1 MSWENVIKVER
12 EESPIRTT
20 TIGDEPTADDFLDVS
35 DMKFDSIPEFVNT
48 IINDFEKIQD
58 SFLKDLEELL
68 PDDLKFDSMPE
79 KVDEIEG
86 IFDEMLN
93 LEMLMYKK
101 ITRNKKI
108 EYLTD
113 LKNKIVDDLYF
124 DRSGIPS
131 PSGELLIVRE
141 RPNIQ
146 ETLYKPDP
154 RDPEG
159 LATIPDQQ
167 AAVISDRFADEAEEF
182 RNEAVSK
189 ISRILTP
196 FFEDTSI
203 EPVEDDSVP
212 RQEPQAVT
220 GAKPFNFKN
229 VHGDLSRMFGKSI
242 KIDNAGNPVITS
254 LAIKKF
260 EEIIQKE
267 MAKVTGEDS
276 KTPSVSKL
284 PSNTTGKFKNVNR
297 SDKVKFSSV
306 DYFFNKLAQEK
317 QNKTEIDKLFREDI
331 VGLDMSM
338 YRVLVKLYLV
348 NYKNT
353 AVSNLPAIL
362 GKKSKE
368 PQKEKEPVTFTIEFA
383 GQQFDPTKP
392 EDIKALQELASSPT
406 GKEED
411 QRIRQERAKQI
422 RENIDTI
429 NELIEEINEPV
440 SEAQSLQNL
449 ISELSEN
456 NLISFTDDKKID
468 INNNEALQR
477 LQRLE
482 ELNVKLKPEFGEQ
495 EQDMASR
502 IRGTRLPKRAKI
514 TAPSRKK
521 LTEEEQ
527 TQFKEKLTSLLET
540 GPLTPEETQELRE
553 SLLDPNKIP
562 KMKPKY
568 LTQEQYQD
576 IEEQLKDS
584 RNANRKLNAAKRAK
598 AQGRDVKLTRA
609 EIRDLE
615 NKVLSQKEKTEL
627 NNKIKSHLQALVI
640 LGSTG
645 GKKRPRNIEETL
657 PKEEIESRK
666 RTYIRDVIDPMS
678 SLRES
683 AEEQRKKNKE
693 ETGLSETDAERER
706 RERTEGKGIYP
717 LVRQP
722 SFPLT
727 ETKKALDDLLIQ
739 LGVTSDT
746 IVKEDTGVILSELN
760 KKDRRLVKTLLQL
773 AHPTEYFNEDVLKLG
788 ELITVLKSLGVV
800 NENKGLKKR
809 ILKYEDE
816 NLMVVKRAV
825 KLRREYEKLYK
836 SIREVIYPKTGD
848 DNE

>member
-12 EESPIRTT
+12 DQRFPNIEEKPIRTT
-20 TIGDEPTADDFLDVS
+20 TIGDEPTIGDFQEMGIVES
-35 DMKFDSIPEFVNT
+35 
-48 IINDFEKIQD
+48 DFEKIQD
-58 SFLKDLEELL
+58 SFFQDLEGLL

-79 KVDEIEG
+79 RVDEIEG
-86 IFDEMLN
+86 VFDEILN
-93 LEMLMYKK
+93 LELLTYKK
-101 ITRNKKI
+101 IQPNKKI

-113 LKNKIVDDLYF
+113 LKNKIVNDLYF
-124 DRSGIPS
+124 DIRKPKPY
-131 PSGELLIVRE
+131 PSGQLLILRE

-146 ETLYKPDP
+146 ETLYRPDP

-159 LATIPDQQ
+159 LATVPEQQ
-167 AAVISDRFADEAEEF
+167 AAIISDRFADEAEEF
-182 RNEAVSK
+182 RNETVSK

-229 VHGDLSRMFGKSI
+229 VHGDLSRMFSNSI
-242 KIDNAGNPVITS
+242 KIDNVGNPVITS

-362 GKKSKE
+362 GKKSKPIIE
-368 PQKEKEPVTFTIEFA
+368 TTKTPNITFTF
-383 GQQFDPTKP
+383 G
-392 EDIKALQELASSPT
+392 
-406 GKEED
+406 GKEYDYSSES
-411 QRIRQERAKQI
+411 AKQI
-422 RENIDTI
+422 QQEYLDEQEYFIVDALTAGVEELLAEEEKQRERIENEELQVKNKIKQMREQINQEKDDEKKKELTKELEYFIRESERTKKQRTKQLKELDSFGYALTGKPLDISSVSSRGNIESLVRESLSTPETEAAKKLKEASNKRVKRFQEVLDQIEEKKNTSELAGNLAEALSGMGANVTLSSDGGKNKTIQEGDKISRKEMADLLQDTI
-429 NELIEEINEPV
+429 
-440 SEAQSLQNL
+440 
-449 ISELSEN
+449 
-456 NLISFTDDKKID
+456 
-468 INNNEALQR
+468 
-477 LQRLE
+477 E
-482 ELNVKLKPEFGEQ
+482 ELNINIIPAFGEQ
-495 EQDMASR
+495 EQEMASR
-502 IRGTRLPKRAKI
+502 IRGTKLPKRARI
-514 TAPSRKK
+514 TEPTARIEPRVLSREQEKQMQQDIKDEANPKTKKK
-521 LTEEEQ
+521 LIE
-527 TQFKEKLTSLLET
+527 
-540 GPLTPEETQELRE
+540 ELR
-553 SLLDPNKIP
+553 LR
-562 KMKPKY
+562 
-568 LTQEQYQD
+568 QRQ
-576 IEEQLKDS
+576 
-584 RNANRKLNAAKRAK
+584 NRMYEMLRLS
-598 AQGRDVKLTRA
+598 GVKFDETR
-609 EIRDLE
+609 
-615 NKVLSQKEKTEL
+615 
-627 NNKIKSHLQALVI
+627 
-640 LGSTG
+640 
-645 GKKRPRNIEETL
+645 
-657 PKEEIESRK
+657 
-666 RTYIRDVIDPMS
+666 
-678 SLRES
+678 
-683 AEEQRKKNKE
+683 
-693 ETGLSETDAERER
+693 
-706 RERTEGKGIYP
+706 
-717 LVRQP
+717 
-722 SFPLT
+722 
-727 ETKKALDDLLIQ
+727 KALDNLLIQ
-739 LGVTSDT
+739 LGVTTDT
-746 IVKEDTGVILSELN
+746 IVKEDSGVILSELN

-800 NENKGLKKR
+800 NKNKGLKKR

>member
-1 MSWENVIKVER
+1 
-12 EESPIRTT
+12 
-20 TIGDEPTADDFLDVS
+20 
-35 DMKFDSIPEFVNT
+35 
-48 IINDFEKIQD
+48 
-58 SFLKDLEELL
+58 
-68 PDDLKFDSMPE
+68 
-79 KVDEIEG
+79 
-86 IFDEMLN
+86 
-93 LEMLMYKK
+93 
-101 ITRNKKI
+101 
-108 EYLTD
+108 
-113 LKNKIVDDLYF
+113 
-124 DRSGIPS
+124 
-131 PSGELLIVRE
+131 
-141 RPNIQ
+141 
-146 ETLYKPDP
+146 
-154 RDPEG
+154 
-159 LATIPDQQ
+159 
-167 AAVISDRFADEAEEF
+167 
-182 RNEAVSK
+182 
-189 ISRILTP
+189 
-196 FFEDTSI
+196 
-203 EPVEDDSVP
+203 
-212 RQEPQAVT
+212 
-220 GAKPFNFKN
+220 
-229 VHGDLSRMFGKSI
+229 
-242 KIDNAGNPVITS
+242 
-254 LAIKKF
+254 
-260 EEIIQKE
+260 
-267 MAKVTGEDS
+267 
-276 KTPSVSKL
+276 
-284 PSNTTGKFKNVNR
+284 
-297 SDKVKFSSV
+297 
-306 DYFFNKLAQEK
+306 
-317 QNKTEIDKLFREDI
+317 
-331 VGLDMSM
+331 
-338 YRVLVKLYLV
+338 
-348 NYKNT
+348 
-353 AVSNLPAIL
+353 
-362 GKKSKE
+362 
-368 PQKEKEPVTFTIEFA
+368 TFTIEFA
-383 GQQFDPTKP
+383 GQQFDPTKR
-392 EDIKALQELASSPT
+392 EDVKALQELASSPT

-440 SEAQSLQNL
+440 SEAQSLRNL

-609 EIRDLE
+609 EISDLE

-666 RTYIRDVIDPMS
+666 RNYIQDVIDPMR

-693 ETGLSETDAERER
+693 ETGLS
-706 RERTEGKGIYP
+706 
-717 LVRQP
+717 
-722 SFPLT
+722 
-727 ETKKALDDLLIQ
+727 
-739 LGVTSDT
+739 
-746 IVKEDTGVILSELN
+746 
-760 KKDRRLVKTLLQL
+760 
-773 AHPTEYFNEDVLKLG
+773 
-788 ELITVLKSLGVV
+788 
-800 NENKGLKKR
+800 
-809 ILKYEDE
+809 
-816 NLMVVKRAV
+816 
-825 KLRREYEKLYK
+825 
-836 SIREVIYPKTGD
+836 
-848 DNE
+848 